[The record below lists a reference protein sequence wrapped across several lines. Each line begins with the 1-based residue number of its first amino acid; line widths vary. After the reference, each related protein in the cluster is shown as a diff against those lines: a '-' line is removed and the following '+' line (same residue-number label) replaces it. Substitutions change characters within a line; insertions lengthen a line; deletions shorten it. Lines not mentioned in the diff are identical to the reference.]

1 MGKNMRLVLVF
12 VALLLALSFA
22 EPASKVAQQADDG
35 SYSLVFSDEFNL
47 PDGSQPDNSKWSR
60 SRRYWSTWNRWISN
74 SKDVVYIKDGCLVCR
89 AIPNRKE
96 KADTAA
102 MLTGAVETAGKF
114 SFKYGKV
121 ECRMRVKR
129 HRGSFPALWLMPQPP
144 APDHPKGGEIDIFET
159 IDKENV
165 AYQTVHSNWTL
176 NLKKNREPLNAF
188 RVPTSVSKWHV
199 YGLEWDERK
208 LVWTIDGRVV
218 ASYAKSEDKKA
229 LENGQWP
236 FDAPFYIIINQSV
249 GNGRWADKPDTDYVY
264 ETKVDW
270 IRVYKK
276 NS

>member
-1 MGKNMRLVLVF
+1 MFSRKLACALAALF
-12 VALLLALSFA
+12 VALATVSFTL
-22 EPASKVAQQADDG
+22 PLFQGKGKVDDSG
-35 SYSLVFSDEFNL
+35 YKLVFADEFDM
-47 PDGSQPDNSKWSR
+47 PDGSQPDSSVWSR

-144 APDHPKGGEIDIFET
+144 APDHPNGGEIDIFET

-176 NLKKNREPLNAF
+176 TLKKNREPLNAF

-218 ASYAKSEDKKA
+218 A
-229 LENGQWP
+229 
-236 FDAPFYIIINQSV
+236 
-249 GNGRWADKPDTDYVY
+249 
-264 ETKVDW
+264 
-270 IRVYKK
+270 
-276 NS
+276 

>member
-1 MGKNMRLVLVF
+1 M
-12 VALLLALSFA
+12 
-22 EPASKVAQQADDG
+22 
-35 SYSLVFSDEFNL
+35 
-47 PDGSQPDNSKWSR
+47 
-60 SRRYWSTWNRWISN
+60 
-74 SKDVVYIKDGCLVCR
+74 
-89 AIPNRKE
+89 
-96 KADTAA
+96 
-102 MLTGAVETAGKF
+102 
-114 SFKYGKV
+114 
-121 ECRMRVKR
+121 
-129 HRGSFPALWLMPQPP
+129 
-144 APDHPKGGEIDIFET
+144 
-159 IDKENV
+159 

-236 FDAPFYIIINQSV
+236 FNAPFYIIINQSV

-270 IRVYKK
+270 IRVYQKVK
-276 NS
+276 